1 MNPTR
6 VIEEDVKKGFIA
18 LKVERL
24 EDLYWLLSIIEPGD
38 WVTMRT
44 TRRVKREGGRADSG
58 ERLPMTLTVE
68 VEKVKLD
75 EYSSRLRLT
84 GVVRIGPEKFGIQGQ
99 HHTLNVD
106 VGSTVKIWKKNWR
119 RSHLEIIR
127 RAVESST
134 KAKAILVSMDDEGAT
149 VAELDNYN
157 LSEVMYIR
165 SGLSSKRAERS
176 DREGEERRYFSDLA
190 KTLEDLKGRSGAQVV
205 IVGGPG
211 FMKDKFYKY
220 VQERHSELTKSI
232 RVTTT
237 SNATMSGVVELVK
250 RGEVDK
256 AVKDLDLTKHMKLV
270 DEVFELLA
278 KGSKLVTYGLNEVE
292 QAVNMGAAE
301 KVLVCSSL
309 LFNQETRDRIL
320 SILEMAEKT
329 RSEFHIVDSRSEPGE
344 KLESIGGIAAIL
356 RYSLEL

>member
-1 MNPTR
+1 M
-6 VIEEDVKKGFIA
+6 V
-18 LKVERL
+18 LKVDRL
-24 EDLYWLLSIIEPGD
+24 EDLYWLLSVIEPGD
-38 WVTMRT
+38 WITMKT

-58 ERLPMTLTVE
+58 ERVPMTLTVE

-75 EYSSRLRLT
+75 EYSSRLRVT
-84 GVVRIGPEKFGIQGQ
+84 GIVRIGPEKFGIQGQ

-134 KAKAILVSMDDEGAT
+134 KAKVLLVSMDDEGAT

-157 LSEVMYIR
+157 VSEIMYIR
-165 SGLSSKRAERS
+165 SGISSKRVERG

-190 KTLEDLKGRSGAQVV
+190 KTIKGLKERLKAEV
-205 IVGGPG
+205 IVVGGPG
-211 FMKDKFYKY
+211 FMKDKFFKY
-220 VQERHSELTKSI
+220 VQEKHPEISKGLRITS
-232 RVTTT
+232 T

-250 RGEVDK
+250 RGEVDR
-256 AVKDLDLTKHMKLV
+256 AVKNLDLTKHMKLI
-270 DEVFELLA
+270 DELFELVA
-278 KGSKLVTYGLNEVE
+278 RGSNLVTYGLSEVE
-292 QAVNMGAAE
+292 MAVNMGAAD

-309 LFNQETRDRIL
+309 LFNQDTRDRVL

-329 RSEFHIVDSRSEPGE
+329 RAEFHIIDSRSEPGE
-344 KLESIGGIAAIL
+344 KLESLGGIAAIL
-356 RYSLEL
+356 RYGLNDV